1 MGCEVGGL
9 GFATLATTA
18 QRWAFTGEGVATV
31 FTRGRPDGI
40 LERMLSKIDELA
52 AAAAR
57 DLDAVND
64 AATLE
69 AFRIRYLG
77 GKGAVKS
84 LMALIKDVPK
94 NDKREFG
101 QRANTARAAVEA
113 GFAEKSE
120 ALGGGASKRAGSGV
134 GATSGGGPMVDVTQP
149 AAGPVMGRRHV
160 IAQTIEELVE
170 VFGRM
175 GFAAETGP
183 EVEDDYHNFVALNI
197 PETHPARDPLDNFYL
212 QVPDASPPGGTQRR
226 RGGDGGGGALMRS
239 QTSTVQIRVMENV
252 KPPVRII
259 STGRVYRPDEH
270 DATHSSMFHQIEGL
284 YVDKNVSMVDLK
296 TTLIQFARAY
306 WGEGAEVKLVPSYFP
321 FTEPSAELYVKID
334 LGKGLEWME
343 VGGCGMVDPAVFE
356 AVGYDPEVW
365 TGFAFGLGIERLA
378 MRKHNIA
385 DIRWLYEGDV
395 RFLRQF

>member
-1 MGCEVGGL
+1 
-9 GFATLATTA
+9 
-18 QRWAFTGEGVATV
+18 
-31 FTRGRPDGI
+31 
-40 LERMLSKIDELA
+40 MLSKIDELA
-52 AAAAR
+52 AAATA
-57 DLDAVND
+57 DLANVADAEG
-64 AATLE
+64 LE
-69 AFRIRYLG
+69 AYRIKYLG
-77 GKGAVKS
+77 SKGAVKG
-84 LMALIKDVPK
+84 LMGLIKDVAK
-94 NDKREFG
+94 EDKRAFG
-101 QRANTARAAVEA
+101 QWANAARQAVEEA
-113 GFAEKSE
+113 FAAKGEQLGAS
-120 ALGGGASKRAGSGV
+120 GGGAAKGSGGKKV
-134 GATSGGGPMVDVTQP
+134 SPLIDVTQP
-149 AAGPVMGRRHV
+149 AGEPVRGRRHV
-160 IAQTIEELVE
+160 IAQTIDELVE

-175 GFAAETGP
+175 GFDVETGP

-197 PETHPARDPLDNFYL
+197 PDTHPARDPLDNFYL
-212 QVPDASPPGGTQRR
+212 AAGASPAAGSAPASP
-226 RGGDGGGGALMRS
+226 ALMRS

-296 TTLIQFARAY
+296 TTLIQFAKAY
-306 WGEGAEVKLVPSYFP
+306 WGEDAEVKLVPSYFP

-356 AVGYDPEVW
+356 QVGYDPEEW

>member
-1 MGCEVGGL
+1 
-9 GFATLATTA
+9 
-18 QRWAFTGEGVATV
+18 
-31 FTRGRPDGI
+31 
-40 LERMLSKIDELA
+40 MLSKIDELTA
-52 AAAAR
+52 AATA
-57 DLDAVND
+57 DLAEVAD
-64 AATLE
+64 AAGLE
-69 AFRIRYLG
+69 AYRIKYLG
-77 GKGAVKS
+77 SKGAVKG
-84 LMALIKDVPK
+84 LMGLIKDVPGPE
-94 NDKREFG
+94 KREFG
-101 QRANTARAAVEA
+101 QRANAARQAVEEAFAAKRDQVGA
-113 GFAEKSE
+113 GDA
-120 ALGGGASKRAGSGV
+120 GGGAKSAGGKKVS
-134 GATSGGGPMVDVTQP
+134 PLIDVTQP
-149 AAGPVMGRRHV
+149 AADPVRGRRHV
-160 IAQTIEELVE
+160 IAQTIDELCE

-175 GFAAETGP
+175 GFDVETGP

-212 QVPDASPPGGTQRR
+212 AQGHAERDQSP
-226 RGGDGGGGALMRS
+226 ALMRS
-239 QTSTVQIRVMENV
+239 QTSTVQIRVMENT

-296 TTLIQFARAY
+296 TTLIQFAKAY
-306 WGEGAEVKLVPSYFP
+306 WGEDAEVKLVPSYFP

-356 AVGYDPEVW
+356 HVGYDPEEW

>member
-1 MGCEVGGL
+1 M
-9 GFATLATTA
+9 
-18 QRWAFTGEGVATV
+18 
-31 FTRGRPDGI
+31 
-40 LERMLSKIDELA
+40 LEKIDELTA
-52 AAAAR
+52 AATA
-57 DLDAVND
+57 DLDAVTD
-64 AATLE
+64 AAGLE
-69 AFRIRYLG
+69 AFRIKYLG
-77 GKGAVKS
+77 SKGAVKG
-84 LMALIKDVPK
+84 LMGLIKDVSK
-94 NDKREFG
+94 EDKRAFG
-101 QRANTARAAVEA
+101 QRANAARAAVDEA
-113 GFAEKSE
+113 FAVKGET
-120 ALGGGASKRAGSGV
+120 LGGGA
-134 GATSGGGPMVDVTQP
+134 GGGGTAPKGKSQKLVDVTQP
-149 AAGPVMGRRHV
+149 AAGPVRGRRHV
-160 IAQTIEELVE
+160 IAQTIEELVD

-175 GFAAETGP
+175 GFEAQTGP

-212 QVPDASPPGGTQRR
+212 ATAAKGAPGNAADAS
-226 RGGDGGGGALMRS
+226 GGGGDSGGPALMRS

-284 YVDKNVSMVDLK
+284 YVDKDVSMVDLK
-296 TTLIQFARAY
+296 TTLIQFAKAY
-306 WGEGAEVKLVPSYFP
+306 WGEDAEVKLVPSYFP

-356 AVGYDPEVW
+356 AVGYDPEEW

-378 MRKHNIA
+378 MRKHQIA